1 MKVGDFEIKAMSKTQ
16 LANCYSIGTA
26 TLLKWVKGMPKDILK
41 KLQYPNKNAILTPKQ
56 VELIVSH
63 LGEP

>member
-1 MKVGDFEIKAMSKTQ
+1 MKIGDFEIKAMSKTQ

-26 TLLKWVKGMPKDILK
+26 TLLKWVNSMPKDTLK
-41 KLQYPNKNAILTPKQ
+41 KLKYPDRNAILTPKQ
-56 VELIVSH
+56 VEIIVTH